1 MFNSGVERKE
11 SQETMGNTNESIVVD
26 ITDKSINELKNVI
39 NNENDNMK
47 NKNDNIKDVNNKDL
61 KDIKKRDESDE
72 AYVFYEVTGGKL
84 YAITFALAIV
94 CLLGS
99 LDMTVV
105 ATALPT
111 IAKEFGDISGYT
123 WVITSYMLSSTAF
136 QPMYGKMA
144 DIFGRRA
151 CMLFAIVIFT
161 LSSIFCGLSN
171 SMDMLIVF
179 RGIQGIGGS
188 GLVSLCMIII
198 ADIVPIRK
206 RGQYMGILGAVG
218 AFSTVVG
225 PLIGGLF
232 TDHMSWRWA
241 FYINVP
247 LAIIAFIIILIFV
260 KIPTNDDNMRK
271 RLLRIDYAGTVVLIF
286 CVICLLLALEWGGV
300 DYEWSSWQIILL
312 FSLFAVFFVIFVII
326 ELKFAKEPIIPPE
339 IFKVRNI
346 NCMIVAVSLIG
357 FAFMG
362 SCTYIPLYFQMVQGK
377 NATVSGLMLTPL
389 SIIVTILS
397 VGSGAFIGKYGC
409 VNWLF
414 IIGFILS
421 AASGYVYSLFDV
433 ETGVIT
439 QLLIIAFGGLGSGL
453 TRQNMFLV
461 AQDSSPKAILASTTA
476 VVSFFQVIGGIV
488 GIAIFN
494 TILNNRV
501 PINLHNLDPTIPVE
515 AVDMKIINSYGYNG
529 LKAYNDGLRTNF
541 LIIIPCS
548 LLALV
553 ACLSTKNVRLNHKPQ
568 KSNNNGSNNNESN
581 TSIETVQPEMKSVD
595 SENKVNDNSTVV
607 DIVDDENKNSK
618 SD

>member
-1 MFNSGVERKE
+1 MFNSGVEHKE
-11 SQETMGNTNESIVVD
+11 SQETLGNSDESIVVD
-26 ITDKSINELKNVI
+26 ITDKTINELKNEI
-39 NNENDNMK
+39 NVENNNMK
-47 NKNDNIKDVNNKDL
+47 DKIGNIKDVNIKDL
-61 KDIKKRDESDE
+61 KDVKKRDESDE
-72 AYVFYEVTGGKL
+72 NYVLYEVTGGKL

-151 CMLFAIVIFT
+151 CVLFAIIIFT
-161 LSSIFCGLSN
+161 GSSIFCGLSN

-188 GLVSLCMIII
+188 GLMSLCMIII

-232 TDHMSWRWA
+232 TDNISWRWA

-247 LAIIAFIIILIFV
+247 LAIIAFVIILLFV

-271 RLLRIDYAGTVVLIF
+271 RLLRIDYAGTVILIF

-300 DYEWSSWQIILL
+300 DYAWSSWQIILL
-312 FSLFAVFFVIFVII
+312 FCLFALFLVIFVCI
-326 ELKFAKEPIIPPE
+326 ELWFAKEPIIPPQ

-346 NCMIVAVSLIG
+346 NCMIIATALIG

-362 SCTYIPLYFQMVQGK
+362 ACTYIPLYFQMVQGK
-377 NATVSGLMLTPL
+377 KATISGLMLTPM

-397 VGSGAFIGKYGC
+397 IGSGAFIGKYGR
-409 VNWLF
+409 VNLLF

-433 ETGVIT
+433 DTKTII
-439 QLLIIAFGGLGSGL
+439 QLLIIAFGGIGSGL
-453 TRQNMFLV
+453 TRQNMILV
-461 AQDSSPKAILASTTA
+461 AQDSAPKAILASTTA

-501 PINLHNLDPTIPVE
+501 PKNLHKLDPSI
-515 AVDMKIINSYGYNG
+515 AVDDVNMKLINSYGPNG

-548 LLALV
+548 LLALL
-553 ACLSTKNVRLNHKPQ
+553 ACLCTKNVRLNHKP
-568 KSNNNGSNNNESN
+568 KSNIS
-581 TSIETVQPEMKSVD
+581 TDTIKPEMKTIDD
-595 SENKVNDNSTVV
+595 SRVNDGSTVV
-607 DIVDDENKNSK
+607 DIDNQSLENTQNN
-618 SD
+618 